1 MEIVVGNGGDDG
13 DGNDDDDG
21 CLNGCL
27 VGIKRN
33 FVCVSECVVTYPN
46 WDPGPNGLAVE
57 LGNVA

>member
-33 FVCVSECVVTYPN
+33 FVCVSECVLTYPN
-46 WDPGPNGLAVE
+46 
-57 LGNVA
+57 